1 MNNKHKQTH
10 RWVSACVLQIFV
22 EEVVGSNQLE
32 VFAPS
37 WEGPSPERFL
47 ETQFG
52 SKCFLEQ
59 RRFLEGGLSNKVLD
73 DLV

>member
-1 MNNKHKQTH
+1 M
-10 RWVSACVLQIFV
+10 
-22 EEVVGSNQLE
+22 GSNLLE
-32 VFAPS
+32 VFVPS

-59 RRFLEGGLSNKVLD
+59 RWFLEGGLSKKVLD